1 VPYLRLIDSVTHDVT
16 EVWDPVARL
25 GRSPDC
31 RVVVGGPRAG
41 VVSALHAEL
50 SYEDGAWRL
59 ADLGSRNGTYVND
72 RRLEAPVVLGRVM

>member
-1 VPYLRLIDSVTHDVT
+1 
-16 EVWDPVARL
+16 
-25 GRSPDC
+25 
-31 RVVVGGPRAG
+31 VVVGGPRAG

-72 RRLEAPVVLGRVM
+72 RRLEPRSSSGRVM